1 MRPPTLLTA
10 LLVACVS
17 PTAASPATPA
27 PTRAPTPTRAPA
39 GACEPTRSHDAA
51 GVITL
56 DGRLGIVGDTS
67 TFGGDMNG
75 GFWLVRS
82 GAVVGDRVA
91 LAFEQIGST
100 APATSV
106 HYGVTASSRKTPWG
120 DAAFSVGWKPIS
132 FSDSCWSLVVDGVTT
147 GIVLGVGH

>member
-1 MRPPTLLTA
+1 VRPLTLLTA
-10 LLVACVS
+10 LLVACGS
-17 PTAASPATPA
+17 PTAASSATPA
-27 PTRAPTPTRAPA
+27 PTRAPTRAPA
-39 GACEPTRSHDAA
+39 ASCEPTRSHDAA

-67 TFGGDMNG
+67 TFGGDMDG
-75 GFWLVRS
+75 GFWLVRT

-91 LAFEQIGST
+91 LDFQQIGPT
-100 APATSV
+100 GPATSV

>member
-1 MRPPTLLTA
+1 MRPLTLLTA
-10 LLVACVS
+10 LFVACAS
-17 PTAASPATPA
+17 PTTASPATPA
-27 PTRAPTPTRAPA
+27 PTQTRAAGPTCAPTRN
-39 GACEPTRSHDAA
+39 HDAA

-75 GFWLVRS
+75 GFWLVRG
-82 GAVVGDRVA
+82 GAVVGDRVT
-91 LAFEQIGST
+91 LDFEQIGPT

-132 FSDSCWSLVVDGVTT
+132 FADSCWSLGVDGVTT
-147 GIVLGVGH
+147 GIVLAVGH